1 MNEFQINIDKCLQDI
16 LNRDQTAYLATGF
29 NALFTTHL
37 PNIIKNYGTVTT
49 LHNNLKYTLCVSDLI
64 THNAPTTNS
73 DCLDFSITQSVVATA
88 KITLSVVLVKLV
100 GSQFITL
107 KDPSIMS
114 EVRTTIFKLPINA
127 GRNLLYTS
135 AFDDPNFENQWLPTG
150 TIICHGKLRCLPPV
164 KLMGNNKMLLTR
176 TKDYSKLQLRSAHH
190 SKPFRCTSTLDFV
203 IMNANKKSSSE
214 GVIGCC
220 LPYSDQTLH
229 VGVLAQ
235 AFGCPPHVFISLM
248 KALMGPLYD
257 PIVFSP
263 YEISLQC
270 DKSVLDA
277 TNQEVATVMISKLF
291 GKSRHSTG
299 LNQLKTEVF
308 PHLNIGFEEG
318 NLEDLHRAKLLLLT
332 RCTGLVILL
341 AAGLIDDTPRDFI
354 RYASIMTPAHYIGT
368 LVRKLFITHMR
379 TRQKLLRRALD
390 ERFKKPPEKQT
401 YIDLSKL
408 FGEVKLSSRIVSPIA
423 NGAWGPTKKGVTI
436 SLHSGNP
443 DGFRSELTKFSSSLE
458 QTGASNTN
466 ARQVQM
472 DGFGDI
478 CGSSSP
484 DGKKVGLTMQ
494 LALLST
500 ITIDFEQPK
509 ILADLLELLLQDILI
524 PVNAI
529 IGNSL
534 DEAFIESSSS
544 FASLLLNKQKS
555 SKIEFAQLKSDCFF
569 SYFNNCGIHS
579 HFIASKNIDL
589 FISKFRFLRRRGNI
603 PQFTFLE
610 KYELRRE
617 IHVMNMGGQII
628 RPLLV
633 VENMSKMHKDMGMT
647 EMLSL
652 GIIEYVNVAE
662 DQTICFVANSYSDYL
677 HCLANSQNQDQQI
690 ITHID
695 LVQAVFASHQVASV
709 PFLTSQHGPRTAY
722 YAQQIK
728 QRITADIKR
737 QWGAVFNTQLYYA
750 HRSLVCSDICRKLQQ
765 YSRGSGYQTMKMAF
779 YAENNEDDSLIFS
792 KAACERGLGNA
803 FATRYYC
810 SDASPAQTSNR
821 KTKIV
826 REQFIKPENVISQRE
841 SNFSTVGSNGIPTKN
856 TFIAGGGIAY
866 AKTKT
871 TRRKITSHLG
881 GGNNAHD
888 SNVQTAIAGKST
900 IETRDVSGST
910 KKDESGYV
918 GDVKIRS
925 TPNGI
930 KVTVPIEITYNP
942 MVGDKFTTRFSG
954 KGVISELQYQHD
966 MIYSIETGQS
976 PDIIVP
982 PPSVTSR
989 MTVSALLEAFTG
1001 KHVAI
1006 TGDLNSGVDFQNFEI
1021 GNESKIDELGVLM
1034 TQHGFTSDGFET
1046 YASGKTGKL
1055 LNIRIFTGIVD
1066 VARLVHLASKKLHT
1080 RDFGPRD
1087 PFTRQPK
1094 IGRLNSGGL
1103 KVGEMEK
1110 DVLCSHGAAHILEC
1124 RNKHLS
1130 DPFFVYIC
1138 SKCKL
1143 LADGCAELDLNYTWC
1158 RGCRSKKYTYLVSIP
1173 FTFLVAITELHAMG
1187 IVVRIAVTP
1196 DDLSLKKKQPAWCD
1210 DTWLNLF
1217 EEDED
1222 KDVDSNHSDDQDD
1235 DDEE

>member
-1 MNEFQINIDKCLQDI
+1 MNDFQISIDKCLQEI
-16 LNRDQTAYLATGF
+16 LNRDQTAFLATGF
-29 NALFTTHL
+29 NALLIAHF

-49 LHNNLKYTLCVSDLI
+49 LHDNLKYTLCLSDMI

-73 DCLDFSITQSVVATA
+73 DCLDFSITQSLVVTT
-88 KITLSVVLVKLV
+88 KITLSVVPVKLV

-107 KDPSIMS
+107 KEPSIIS
-114 EVRTTIFKLPINA
+114 EVRTPIFKLPINL

-135 AFDDPNFENQWLPTG
+135 AFDDPEFENQWLPTG

-164 KLMGNNKMLLTR
+164 KLMSNNKMLLTR
-176 TKDYSKLQLRSAHH
+176 TKDFCKLQLRSSHH
-190 SKPFRCTSTLDFV
+190 SKPFRCTSTLDFI
-203 IMNANKKSSSE
+203 IMNTNKKSSSE
-214 GVIGCC
+214 GVIGCK
-220 LPYSDQTLH
+220 LPYSDQTIH

-235 AFGCPPHVFISLM
+235 AFGCPPRVFISLM

-277 TNQEVATVMISKLF
+277 TNQEVATLMIAKLF
-291 GKSRHSTG
+291 GKVGKLRHSTG

-308 PHLNIGFEEG
+308 PHLNIGFKENDLEG
-318 NLEDLHRAKLLLLT
+318 LHRAKLLLLT

-368 LVRKLFITHMR
+368 LVRKLFINHMR
-379 TRQKLLRRALD
+379 TRQKLLRRALG

-401 YIDLSKL
+401 YIDLVKI

-443 DGFRSELTKFSSSLE
+443 DGFRGELTKFSSSLE

-478 CGSSSP
+478 CSSSSP

-524 PVNAI
+524 PINDI
-529 IGNSL
+529 IGKSL
-534 DEAFIESSSS
+534 DDAFIESTT
-544 FASLLLNKQKS
+544 KTK
-555 SKIEFAQLKSDCFF
+555 KDIEFVQLKSDCFF

-579 HFIASKNIDL
+579 HFIASKDVDL
-589 FISKFRFLRRRGNI
+589 FIAKFRFLRRRGNI

-617 IHVMNMGGQII
+617 IHIMNMGGQII
-628 RPLLV
+628 RPLVV
-633 VENMSKMHKDMGMT
+633 VENMHLMHKDMGMT
-647 EMLSL
+647 EMLAQ

-662 DQTICFVANSYSDYL
+662 DQTICFVASSYADYL
-677 HCLANSQNQDQQI
+677 ESKTTIQTKQ

-695 LVQAVFASHQVASV
+695 LTQSVFSSQQVASV

-750 HRSLVCSDICRKLQQ
+750 HKSLVCSDICRKLSQ
-765 YSRGSGYQTMKMAF
+765 YSKGSGYQIMTMAF
-779 YAENNEDDSLIFS
+779 YAENNEDDSLILS

-810 SDASPAQTSNR
+810 SDATPTQTTSR

-826 REQFIKPENVISQRE
+826 REQFIKPKNVISQRE
-841 SNFSTVGSNGIPTKN
+841 SNFSTVGSNGIPVKN
-856 TFIAGGGIAY
+856 TFIEGGGIAY

-871 TRRKITSHLG
+871 TRRKITSKIG
-881 GGNNAHD
+881 GTNS
-888 SNVQTAIAGKST
+888 SNSNSNLNLNECQTPIVKKST

-925 TPNGI
+925 TPHGI
-930 KVTVPIEITYNP
+930 KLTIPIEITYNP
-942 MVGDKFTTRFSG
+942 IVGDKFSTRFSG
-954 KGVISELQYQHD
+954 KGVASELQYQHD

-982 PPSVTSR
+982 PASVSSR
-989 MTVSALLEAFTG
+989 MTISALLEAFTG
-1001 KHVAI
+1001 KSVAV
-1006 TGDLNSGVDFQNFEI
+1006 TGDSNLGVDFQNFEL
-1021 GNESKIDELGVLM
+1021 GNESKIDELGLLLA
-1034 TQHGFTSDGFET
+1034 QYGFTSDAFET
-1046 YASGKTGKL
+1046 YASGKTGQL
-1055 LNIRIFTGIVD
+1055 LPIRIFTGLVD

-1124 RNKHLS
+1124 RNKYLS

-1158 RGCRSKKYTYLVSIP
+1158 RGCRSKKYTYVVSIP

-1210 DTWLNLF
+1210 DIWLNLF
-1217 EEDED
+1217 EEDQKKED
-1222 KDVDSNHSDDQDD
+1222 EDE
-1235 DDEE
+1235 DEEEEE